1 MQLAQAQSP
10 LEAPAMPDASLLPI
24 PPAIAPAILA
34 LNNAHATELSWLDDD
49 RLAMLLKQAFYARRI
64 GEVEA
69 FLLAFDESAIY
80 DSPNY
85 LWFRR
90 RYRRF
95 VYVDRVVVAPAAR
108 GRGYARL
115 LYADLFDRA
124 GRAGHDIVVCE
135 VNSDPPNPASDAFHA
150 AQGFAEVG
158 RAAIHQGSKTVR
170 YLARAIDPAAAG
182 SSR

>member
-1 MQLAQAQSP
+1 V
-10 LEAPAMPDASLLPI
+10 
-24 PPAIAPAILA
+24 
-34 LNNAHATELSWLDDD
+34 ELSWLEDT
-49 RLAMLLKQAFYARRI
+49 RLAGLLEQAFYARRI

-69 FLLAFDESAIY
+69 FLLAFDESADY

-95 VYVDRVVVAPAAR
+95 VYVDRVVVSPAAR
-108 GRGYARL
+108 GRGHARL
-115 LYADLFDRA
+115 LYADLFARA
-124 GRAGHDIVVCE
+124 AEAGHEVVVCE

-170 YLARAIDPAAAG
+170 YLARAIDAASAG
-182 SSR
+182 RSR

>member
-1 MQLAQAQSP
+1 VVS
-10 LEAPAMPDASLLPI
+10 
-24 PPAIAPAILA
+24 
-34 LNNAHATELSWLDDD
+34 
-49 RLAMLLKQAFYARRI
+49 
-64 GEVEA
+64 
-69 FLLAFDESAIY
+69 
-80 DSPNY
+80 
-85 LWFRR
+85 RR

-95 VYVDRVVVAPAAR
+95 VYVDRVVVAPAVR

-170 YLARAIDPAAAG
+170 YLARAIDPASAG